1 MGNRRMN
8 SVQEYHSC
16 LNNRV
21 RFTMLSMTLI
31 AIFSSNNCHRVHW
44 VCGCNPVNPITSVNS
59 LIWISSEF
67 CNEYHCWQFH
77 SVIHVMTGSVYYM
90 SSPYAGL
97 QLEHMFR
104 LSPILE
110 QQMCQR
116 VYQSLDFSTLRAT
129 GLTARYLR
137 GFHASARRRD
147 FKVGVVRRTKFPR
160 CLQYILL

>member
-1 MGNRRMN
+1 
-8 SVQEYHSC
+8 
-16 LNNRV
+16 
-21 RFTMLSMTLI
+21 MTLI
-31 AIFSSNNCHRVHW
+31 VIFSSNNYHRVHG
-44 VCGCNPVNPITSVNS
+44 VCGCNPVNSIISVNN
-59 LIWISSEF
+59 LIWISAEL

-77 SVIHVMTGSVYYM
+77 SVIHLMTSSVYYM

-97 QLEHMFR
+97 QLEHMFQ

-129 GLTARYLR
+129 GLTARFLR
-137 GFHASARRRD
+137 GFHASASRRD
-147 FKVGVVRRTKFPR
+147 VKVGVVRRTKFSR